1 MLSRAADKWKA
12 VTLPFKALLHETE
25 RLSRTRMSI
34 DLLNKIKGSHLA
46 RDAGHLAVGQ
56 TFRLVIQAAY
66 FVLIARILG
75 PEQYGVFVAVVA
87 LAAILSPF
95 SGLGTGNLF
104 VKNVRSG
111 RRTPEICWGN
121 RLTTYSW
128 FLVRS

>member
-1 MLSRAADKWKA
+1 MLDRAADKWKA

-87 LAAILSPF
+87 LAAILLSV
-95 SGLGTGNLF
+95 LGFRHGQL
-104 VKNVRSG
+104 
-111 RRTPEICWGN
+111 ICKEC
-121 RLTTYSW
+121 T
-128 FLVRS
+128 